1 VASRFDKLSVTPILA
16 GSHLLLWRQRFS
28 SLSLSKADAGHEC
41 CGVSGARATLAQT
54 EDTMSDLKGRV
65 ALVTGGARGLG
76 AAAAKALAA
85 AGAKVVVSDVR
96 DGAEIAAAVDGA
108 YVKHDVTN
116 EREWEAVIAF
126 VQDLYG
132 GLDILVNNAGIF
144 WMKPIALETLESFR
158 KMQQVNVEGVFL
170 GLKHAIPAIAER
182 GSKWDGGGAIVNLS
196 SVAGIVGSPMTL
208 AYNASKGAVRL
219 MTKAAALECA
229 RAGMKVRVNSV
240 HPGII
245 ETPMMEEAMGVI
257 SQTSGEGGNAIKD
270 RFASFHPM
278 GRLGRDTDIAN
289 AVVFLA
295 SDRAAFMTGAELVV
309 DGGMTAM

>member
-1 VASRFDKLSVTPILA
+1 MGDLA
-16 GSHLLLWRQRFS
+16 
-28 SLSLSKADAGHEC
+28 
-41 CGVSGARATLAQT
+41 
-54 EDTMSDLKGRV
+54 GRV

-76 AAAAKALAA
+76 AAAAKALAEQ
-85 AGAKVVVSDVR
+85 GAKVVVSDIG
-96 DGAEIAAAVDGA
+96 DGNETATAIGGA
-108 YVKHDVTN
+108 YVKHDVTS
-116 EREWEAVIAF
+116 EEQWIAAIAF
-126 VQDLYG
+126 TKEKFG

-182 GSKWDGGGAIVNLS
+182 GGKWDGGGSIINLS
-196 SVAGIVGSPMTL
+196 SVAGIIGSPMTL

-229 RAGMKVRVNSV
+229 RAGQKVRVNSV

-245 ETPMMEEAMGVI
+245 QTQMMTDAAEAIAGASGVNDAM
-257 SQTSGEGGNAIKD
+257 E

-278 GRLGRDTDIAN
+278 GTLGRDIDIAN
-289 AVVFLA
+289 AVAFLA
-295 SDRAAFMTGAELVV
+295 SSKAAFMTGSEMVV